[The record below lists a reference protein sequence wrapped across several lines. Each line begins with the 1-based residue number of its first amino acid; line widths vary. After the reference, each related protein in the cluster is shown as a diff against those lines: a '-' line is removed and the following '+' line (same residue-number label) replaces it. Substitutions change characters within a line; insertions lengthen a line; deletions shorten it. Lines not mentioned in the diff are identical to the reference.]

1 MDVFVAVAG
10 LPDFQKY
17 ATLRG
22 PAPCTRWVAAVGGCF
37 DSASAKTAVS
47 ARLAPTCRVRGGP
60 QDPTHSVE
68 GPVGP
73 CLPDPVTHPQKP
85 ESVLGWGGRPQNTVL
100 DVTGDLDMVSDFVFE
115 FGSHC
120 FLILCS
126 IYVPNYFSF
135 AAWID
140 LRPRPRRRGRRS
152 NQAKARKIN
161 GNTNRTQHQNTTGT

>member
-1 MDVFVAVAG
+1 MAG

-85 ESVLGWGGRPQNTVL
+85 ESVLGWGGAHKTPFWMLRGISIWFP
-100 DVTGDLDMVSDFVFE
+100 
-115 FGSHC
+115 
-120 FLILCS
+120 ILCS
-126 IYVPNYFSF
+126 NLVPIVFLFCVRFMFPIISVLLLGSIF
-135 AAWID
+135 D
-140 LRPRPRRRGRRS
+140 PVRG
-152 NQAKARKIN
+152 A
-161 GNTNRTQHQNTTGT
+161 GGEDRTKPKHGK